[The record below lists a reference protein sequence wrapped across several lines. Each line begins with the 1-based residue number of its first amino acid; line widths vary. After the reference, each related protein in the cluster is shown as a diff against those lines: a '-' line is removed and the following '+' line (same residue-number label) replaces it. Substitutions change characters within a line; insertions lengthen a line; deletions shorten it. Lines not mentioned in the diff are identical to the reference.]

1 MRGRTLG
8 TLVMII
14 LGLTG
19 VAAAQLP
26 GPMPSPGMM
35 APDAPPDDI
44 AQMARVCMPMMGQM
58 MGMSDGMMGLGARGG
73 MMGGMMPMVWGWG
86 FQALIFWGV
95 LFALAV
101 PAVVLLLRPRRGAS
115 EALSVL
121 QVRMAKG
128 EVSPEEYEQRR
139 RLL

>member
-19 VAAAQLP
+19 VAAAQTGPMATPEMMTPP
-26 GPMPSPGMM
+26 GPS
-35 APDAPPDDI
+35 DDVN
-44 AQMARVCMPMMGQM
+44 QMARVCTPMMGQM
-58 MGMSDGMMGLGARGG
+58 MGMPGGMMNTAGG
-73 MMGGMMPMVWGWG
+73 MMMGGMMPMVWWWG
-86 FQALIFWGV
+86 LQALVFWGV
-95 LFALAV
+95 LLALAV
-101 PAVVLLLRPRRGAS
+101 PAIVLLLRPRRGAS